1 MEELTHKTYAMV
13 VDWDIT
19 SPMRAVTDSE
29 NLIYKQ
35 RTTDCDVALSVVELR
50 RKSYFNM
57 VKKTKHGY
65 VKVIQS
71 DFVACHP
78 APAVFEMNVSMYIS
92 IGLIFFRTSKGI
104 FDGYCETIQMYDAV
118 GIGTER
124 ATLC

>member
-1 MEELTHKTYAMV
+1 MSGGRADKIGVIRDCLTRMEELTHKTYAMV

-57 VKKTKHGY
+57 VKKQNT
-65 VKVIQS
+65 
-71 DFVACHP
+71 D
-78 APAVFEMNVSMYIS
+78 M
-92 IGLIFFRTSKGI
+92 SK
-104 FDGYCETIQMYDAV
+104 
-118 GIGTER
+118 
-124 ATLC
+124 